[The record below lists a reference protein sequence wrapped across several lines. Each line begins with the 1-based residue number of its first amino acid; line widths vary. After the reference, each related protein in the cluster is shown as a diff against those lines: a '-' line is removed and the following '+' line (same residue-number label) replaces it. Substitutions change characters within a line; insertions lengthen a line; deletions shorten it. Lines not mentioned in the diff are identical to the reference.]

1 MLTTAQRSK
10 AQHNAYNNATH
21 QRRQQR
27 RQRNRQQPSTA
38 FAQHSRVLSRSL
50 CESGPRETWP
60 QAFSGKTGDG
70 LGHSYSILKK
80 SLKTAVLPRA
90 PAPSEFFAHS
100 SFTVNKTQLWLRCGA
115 INWSVHVDAG
125 MRSSHA
131 DTAHSLSSPAQFK
144 SEQSIEE
151 GR

>member
-10 AQHNAYNNATH
+10 AQYNAYNNATH

-38 FAQHSRVLSRSL
+38 FAQHSRVLPRSL
-50 CESGPRETWP
+50 CESGPR
-60 QAFSGKTGDG
+60 
-70 LGHSYSILKK
+70 
-80 SLKTAVLPRA
+80 
-90 PAPSEFFAHS
+90 
-100 SFTVNKTQLWLRCGA
+100 
-115 INWSVHVDAG
+115 AG